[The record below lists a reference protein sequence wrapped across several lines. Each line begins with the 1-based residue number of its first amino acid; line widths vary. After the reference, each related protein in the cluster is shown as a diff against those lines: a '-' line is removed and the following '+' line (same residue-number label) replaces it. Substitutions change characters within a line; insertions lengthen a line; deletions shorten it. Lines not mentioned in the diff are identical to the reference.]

1 METTGNN
8 PRAWVGCLA
17 CYNSGRLRGA
27 WITAEEMADEI
38 AAEAVTFKGL
48 GVAAQY
54 PDGAPFTACAVCGGD
69 EWDLMDSE
77 NIPTSVAYLRGFMEN
92 AETLAEM
99 DEEHLE
105 RLQVLAGW
113 LGSSTSLG
121 DLLEY
126 DEEHYCGQWAQFQEY
141 AEQFA
146 DEVGLLDDVRQE
158 IANYFDWESWSRDLE
173 IDYYHDSATGHTW
186 RSC

>member
-1 METTGNN
+1 M
-8 PRAWVGCLA
+8 WVGCLA

-27 WITAEEMADEI
+27 WITAEEMANEI
-38 AAEAVTFKGL
+38 TAEAVTFSGL
-48 GVAAQY
+48 GKTSTY
-54 PDGAPFTACAVCGGD
+54 PSGAEFTACVACGGD
-69 EWDLMDSE
+69 EWDVMDTEGLPS
-77 NIPTSVAYLRGFMEN
+77 SCGSLRSFMDN

-113 LGSSTSLG
+113 LGGSMSLA
-121 DLLEY
+121 DLVGY
-126 DEEHYCGQWAQFQEY
+126 DEDNYCGQWSQFQEY

-158 IANYFDWESWSRDLE
+158 VANYFDWESWSRDLE
-173 IDYYHDSATGHTW
+173 IDYYYDNGTGHTW